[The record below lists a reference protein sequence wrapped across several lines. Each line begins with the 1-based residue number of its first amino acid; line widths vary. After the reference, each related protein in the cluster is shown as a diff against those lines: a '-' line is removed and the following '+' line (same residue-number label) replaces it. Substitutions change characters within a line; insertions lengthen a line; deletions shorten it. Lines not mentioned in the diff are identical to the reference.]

1 MNYPLISE
9 YVEAIKS
16 AEDNFDELSYLSPV
30 LDDEGQPV
38 MTSGNFAVVF
48 KMENRRKRRLYAVKC
63 FTKDQKYRTES
74 YQLISE
80 ELDKISS
87 SYIPFMRFYDKEL
100 FVDTS
105 QTDLTEFPVLLMEW
119 VEGLPLDMYIRENI
133 DDNFKLKMI
142 TFRFSQLAE
151 WLSTQPFAHG
161 DLKPDNILIHDDG
174 TMTLVDFDGMFVP
187 AMNGQDSREVGS
199 PDFCHPQRTEKKFD
213 QHIDDFSLI
222 TILLSLKLL
231 CLDPTLLLRYGAID
245 RLLLSR
251 NDYQDISKCLL
262 IKEIF
267 PSQDVEINRLIYL
280 LVASLTDGSVK
291 LDIADVR
298 VNYEMKMFS
307 TVVNDDDYNYEN
319 YYLDKDN
326 VIFSKDGKR
335 ILGCND
341 ATNHEYIVSNG
352 CETICDYAFAGMCQM
367 LEHIELPEGLIAIG
381 INAFST
387 CYIQSI
393 VLPRTVKVI
402 GDYAFSYN
410 PFLYYIFIPKSV
422 DYIGKSIF
430 DMCEE
435 NFSIY
440 IEPGTRSKFEKLLPE
455 YTEKL
460 KEGMFY

>member
-9 YVEAIKS
+9 YIEAIKS
-16 AEDNFDELSYLSPV
+16 AEDNFKELNYLRPV
-30 LDDEGQPV
+30 LDDDGLPV

-63 FTKDQKYRTES
+63 FTKHQKMRTES

-100 FVDTS
+100 FVDTN

-119 VEGLPLDMYIRENI
+119 VEGVPLDKYIRENI
-133 DDNFKLKMI
+133 DDDFKLKMI

-151 WLSTQPFAHG
+151 WLIVQPFAHG

-174 TMTLVDFDGMFVP
+174 TLTLVDFDGMFVP
-187 AMNGQDSREVGS
+187 AMKGQDSREVGS
-199 PDFCHPQRTEKKFD
+199 PDFSHPLRTERTFD

-231 CLDPTLLLRYGAID
+231 SLDPTLLLRYGAID

-251 NDYQDISKCLL
+251 TDYQDISKCSL
-262 IKEIF
+262 IKETF
-267 PSQDVEINRLIYL
+267 PSQDVEINRLINL
-280 LVASLTDGSVK
+280 LVASLTEGNVK
-291 LDIADVR
+291 LDEADVR
-298 VNYEMKMFS
+298 VNHEMNMFS

-319 YYLDKDN
+319 YYWDKDN
-326 VIFSKDGKR
+326 VIYSNDGKR

-341 ATNHEYIVSNG
+341 ATNHEYSVSNG
-352 CETICDYAFAGMCQM
+352 CVTICDYAFAGMCQM

-381 INAFST
+381 IEAFST

-410 PFLYYIFIPKSV
+410 PFLCYIFIPKSV
-422 DYIGKSIF
+422 EYIGKSIF
-430 DMCEE
+430 DKCED

-455 YTEKL
+455 YAEKL